1 VTKNRNLTGGGIE
14 QPFKDFDRGGL
25 PCPIRAQEPEALP
38 GLNLQTESANGFDFS
53 VIGLAQVAAF
63 NGSGHAKILT

>member
-1 VTKNRNLTGGGIE
+1 
-14 QPFKDFDRGGL
+14 
-25 PCPIRAQEPEALP
+25 
-38 GLNLQTESANGFDFS
+38 LQTESANGFDFS